1 MITNVK
7 VKHYKIT
14 GPSKTQRR
22 IDFFRRWWIHLAPLP
37 FLALIPAAKAAPG
50 VVELFFSRGWYS
62 FVAHTYGFLTS
73 LIPISLTEIG
83 ILAFTGICIWLL
95 FREIRYCWQIG
106 SIQRFFQN
114 VLFWS
119 TRFICGIVAL
129 FMILCGFNYYRVP
142 FAESYGLTVQDS
154 SPEELYALCMELEQ
168 EANQLR
174 DQLPENDLGIM
185 ELSKNSFRLAKEAK
199 ATFQALSDHPALPS
213 YPISPK
219 PVLNSWAMSLMEI
232 TGVFCPITFEANV
245 NINAPDHGVPASMC
259 HELAHTRGHMHED
272 EANFIAY
279 LACRE
284 SPYPEFRYSGTMLAL
299 SHASNRLRNAD
310 GDLYQEWLAQLSEKV
325 RMDFRYESVYWA
337 RFETPV
343 GDVSTAVNHAYLQL
357 NSQKDGVQ
365 SYGRMVDLL
374 LADYRARHSGESQ
387 TGTL

>member
-1 MITNVK
+1 MITNIK
-7 VKHYKIT
+7 VKHYKISA
-14 GPSKTQRR
+14 PSKSQRR
-22 IDFFRRWWIHLAPLP
+22 IQFFRRWWIHLSPLP
-37 FLALIPAAKAAPG
+37 FLAFIPAAKAAPHI
-50 VVELFFSRGWYS
+50 VELIFSRGWYS
-62 FVAHTYGFLTS
+62 AVAYTYGFLTS
-73 LIPISLTEIG
+73 LIPISLTELG
-83 ILAFTGICIWLL
+83 ILALTAACIWLL
-95 FREIRYCWQIG
+95 IREIRYCWRIG
-106 SIQRFFQN
+106 SVQRFFRN

-129 FMILCGFNYYRVP
+129 FMVLCGFNYYRIP
-142 FAESYGLTVQDS
+142 FAESCGLTIQDS
-154 SPEELYALCMELEQ
+154 SPQELYALCMELGQ

-174 DQLPENDLGIM
+174 EQVPENDLGVT
-185 ELSKNSFRLAKEAK
+185 ELTKNSFRLAREAK
-199 ATFQALSDHPALPS
+199 ESFENLSGNPVLPN
-213 YPISPK
+213 YPVSPK
-219 PVLNSWAMSLMEI
+219 PVFNSWAMSLMEI

-245 NINAPDHGVPASMC
+245 NTDAPDHGIPASMC

-284 SPYPEFRYSGTMLAL
+284 SPYPEFRYSGVMLAL
-299 SHASNRLRNAD
+299 SHASSRFRRAD
-310 GDLYQEWLAQLSEKV
+310 PELYQEWLAQLSDKV
-325 RMDFRYESVYWA
+325 QMDFRYESVYWS

-387 TGTL
+387 TGAL

>member
-14 GPSKTQRR
+14 GPSKSQRR
-22 IDFFRRWWIHLAPLP
+22 IRFFRRWGIHLLPLP
-37 FLALIPAAKAAPG
+37 LLALIPAAKAAPY
-50 VVELFFSRGWYS
+50 VVELIFSRKWYS
-62 FVAHTYGFLTS
+62 AVAYTYGFLTS
-73 LIPISLTEIG
+73 LVPFSLTEFG
-83 ILAFTGICIWLL
+83 ILALTGICIWLL
-95 FREIRYCWQIG
+95 IREIRFCWRTG
-106 SIQRFFQN
+106 SVQRFFQD

-129 FMILCGFNYYRVP
+129 FMVLCGFNYYRVP
-142 FAESYGLTVQDS
+142 FAESCGLTIQDS
-154 SPEELYALCMELEQ
+154 SPQELYALCMELGQ

-174 DQLPENDLGIM
+174 EQVPENNLGVTELPE
-185 ELSKNSFRLAKEAK
+185 NSFRLAKKAREA
-199 ATFQALSDHPALPS
+199 FENLSGNPTLPN

-245 NINAPDHGVPASMC
+245 NIDAPDHGIPASMC

-284 SPYPEFRYSGTMLAL
+284 SPYPEFRYSGVMLAL
-299 SHASNRLRNAD
+299 SHASSRLRQAD
-310 GDLYQEWLAQLSEKV
+310 PDLYQEWLARLSGKV
-325 RMDFRYESVYWA
+325 LMDFRYESVYWA
-337 RFETPV
+337 RFQTPV

-374 LADYRARHSGESQ
+374 LADYRARNSGESQ
-387 TGTL
+387 AGAL